1 MKGYT
6 KKVLRINLSNGEIKT
21 EQPDDSVY
29 SNFLGGS
36 GFIIHTLLTEL
47 KKNID
52 PLGADNKLI
61 FATGPFSGHRL
72 PGSGRNVV
80 GSKSPLTNAYG
91 EGEGGGFF
99 GAELKKMRV

>member
-36 GFIIHTLLTEL
+36 GFIIHTLLTEM
-47 KKNID
+47 KKKYIS
-52 PLGADNKLI
+52 
-61 FATGPFSGHRL
+61 TGCRQQVDL
-72 PGSGRNVV
+72 CDGSLFRPSTAGKR
-80 GSKSPLTNAYG
+80 
-91 EGEGGGFF
+91 
-99 GAELKKMRV
+99 KKCGWIKVTPDKCLW